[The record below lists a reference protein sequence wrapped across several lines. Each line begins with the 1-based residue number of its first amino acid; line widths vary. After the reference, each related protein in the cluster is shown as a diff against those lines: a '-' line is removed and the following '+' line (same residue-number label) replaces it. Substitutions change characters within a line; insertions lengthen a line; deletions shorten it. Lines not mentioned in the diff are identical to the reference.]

1 MEVGWEQ
8 RQKNKPEKSWE
19 GGPEKAGQTRVAKST
34 LPQREEAWWGLT
46 HTQTEGRS

>member
-1 MEVGWEQ
+1 MEVGWGQ

-19 GGPEKAGQTRVAKST
+19 GGPETAGQTGVAGST
-34 LPQREEAWWGLT
+34 LPQREEACWVLT